1 MPCPLR
7 WLPAGVLG
15 VIAGE
20 WDTLRRHTMLAMG
33 TLQGGGGGG
42 GGAKLLASLCRLLRD
57 ALLHCEGSA
66 RELIEAAAPLCL
78 ELLRSGGAGGGGGG
92 RAGGGGAVGIA
103 GPAGGGAGAGA
114 GASRPVPCVLEPLAA
129 ALSRCAVATAPTPSA
144 ATAAPTPASPA
155 SPASA
160 TASRVPVDAL
170 LESGLVAWTEAAL
183 SMVMPSLTAGPS
195 AAVGDG
201 TDAAPVDL
209 TDDDDEALA
218 ATCDVLSA
226 CVLSAVP
233 RLVDLACAAAPG
245 LLCGPDSPMS
255 RATGERPASRP
266 PPLPHT
272 SSPQGPRRCSGCC
285 TLKGEGPPWPL
296 RC

>member
-1 MPCPLR
+1 MRCC
-7 WLPAGVLG
+7 
-15 VIAGE
+15 IAKE
-20 WDTLRRHTMLAMG
+20 RSRADR
-33 TLQGGGGGG
+33 
-42 GGAKLLASLCRLLRD
+42 
-57 ALLHCEGSA
+57 
-66 RELIEAAAPLCL
+66 AAAPLCL

-92 RAGGGGAVGIA
+92 GAGGGGAVGIA

-144 ATAAPTPASPA
+144 ATAAPSPASPA

-209 TDDDDEALA
+209 TDDDDGAPPLPGSLRLCALGR
-218 ATCDVLSA
+218 SR
-226 CVLSAVP
+226 P
-233 RLVDLACAAAPG
+233 VDLACAA
-245 LLCGPDSPMS
+245 S
-255 RATGERPASRP
+255 PASSVV
-266 PPLPHT
+266 LT
-272 SSPQGPRRCSGCC
+272 RR
-285 TLKGEGPPWPL
+285 
-296 RC
+296 